1 VADTTWLV
9 DGVALRLRLPAQR
22 APWRVAHPV
31 RVRKVSQLQRGC
43 LSQPNSVDVP
53 GRTGE
58 ERLRLVLNGVN
69 NVTYNI
75 AYFLA
80 VGMLAGTSLCRVKAH
95 I

>member
-1 VADTTWLV
+1 MELHLYEDIRQQVQSGRNEREAFEI
-9 DGVALRLRLPAQR
+9 
-22 APWRVAHPV
+22 
-31 RVRKVSQLQRGC
+31 
-43 LSQPNSVDVP
+43 SVQN
-53 GRTGE
+53 
-58 ERLRLVLNGVN
+58 LVLNGVN

>member
-1 VADTTWLV
+1 
-9 DGVALRLRLPAQR
+9 
-22 APWRVAHPV
+22 
-31 RVRKVSQLQRGC
+31 
-43 LSQPNSVDVP
+43 
-53 GRTGE
+53 
-58 ERLRLVLNGVN
+58 VLNGVN

>member
-1 VADTTWLV
+1 L
-9 DGVALRLRLPAQR
+9 ALLFPDK
-22 APWRVAHPV
+22 PGFTP
-31 RVRKVSQLQRGC
+31 
-43 LSQPNSVDVP
+43 QPGS
-53 GRTGE
+53 G
-58 ERLRLVLNGVN
+58 LVLNGVN

>member
-1 VADTTWLV
+1 MTRLFFGRAIFPPIIAALV
-9 DGVALRLRLPAQR
+9 WIPPGTAKANPLRATNFT
-22 APWRVAHPV
+22 
-31 RVRKVSQLQRGC
+31 S
-43 LSQPNSVDVP
+43 
-53 GRTGE
+53 
-58 ERLRLVLNGVN
+58 LVLNGVN